1 MMKKFKII
9 STILLAFT
17 ATFGLFSANV
27 SAENANIQSALIIS
41 PMYQKIILIPGETKQ
56 MSIKISNPNASTN
69 ILEYSVFIGSF
80 NHGTSEDP
88 DQIDTEM
95 VTAYNQIMD
104 WITLEKTTGEVAPN
118 ETDVVDFTITVPE
131 SAPAGGQYA
140 TIIFR
145 DDTSKNTNGA
155 NNVNIESTAQMASI
169 IYAEVAGKTINT
181 AEILENNVPSFSFTN
196 KFETTSLVKNTGNVH
211 TDAEYIL
218 QVWPIWSN
226 EEICTNEESADTNLI
241 MPGMERYYSEVCT
254 LPLAGIFKA
263 KQTVR
268 IFGEESI
275 VEKTVIV
282 CPIWLLFLVVFA
294 IVAIILWLVM
304 RSKSRKKR
312 AA

>member
-1 MMKKFKII
+1 MKKFKII